1 MPGTRTSMP
10 YMAEPLTL
18 SGVSRR
24 GTPLPISRQ
33 SFLALSSL
41 GSTEGSGEGTL
52 PNAAIS
58 P

>member
-1 MPGTRTSMP
+1 MPGSLMSMP
-10 YMAEPLTL
+10 KVAVPLTL

-33 SFLALSSL
+33 SLRGLSSL
-41 GSTEGSGEGTL
+41 ASTFGNGDGTL